1 MCAHPTHP
9 HSSLTHKRI
18 VALFAPFCFSSKAR
32 KDYYYYYTAMIDLV
46 EVCFKNNEVKSTST
60 LSKNQNI
67 AAFREDED
75 DGVMKMDRGSLRC
88 SRYMKRKYLW
98 IGFALFVFIIVL
110 ISTTMSSVGSAP
122 VTGGAEPTPTS
133 NDNDPVDVSSDNDEN
148 FFHEKDVSA
157 WNILAEFCGPQQF
170 NEYMGFASQVSI
182 SYDGQRIAASLPGS
196 EDGSRPYGSEIYQ
209 HDTVGLSWQQVA
221 MIKTPIEQQSGVK
234 VSGQNTNFMSFS
246 KDGRH
251 VILTSRDD
259 VFPYIRGSGPIDAA
273 NGGFELIG
281 QPLEHPEE
289 SSPGSH
295 KIHFGEQHAIS
306 QTGDFLAILSRTS
319 DGQAHIRVF
328 HDDPNAVREDP
339 SHKWNT
345 VKDDIDLGDVKAVHL
360 DISGNGETLVAGI
373 PDATNL
379 DGMEYAGV
387 VQAYAFDPNTNA
399 YQPKG
404 DPIYGTS
411 MGELLGG
418 VVGISDDGK
427 TLAVAPQGG
436 GFVEIH
442 SWSLAEQQWIKKGDR
457 LMGSESQHQDE
468 GFGLSFVLDVDGTFI
483 AIGSPGVTD
492 KRAFHHGQVVLY
504 RYDASVQRWLFNGLA
519 QSGHRGDGFGLSVD
533 ISTEGNRLVV
543 GAPQRNV
550 NGVDN
555 VGCFRVYR
563 VQQLTYGR

>member
-1 MCAHPTHP
+1 
-9 HSSLTHKRI
+9 
-18 VALFAPFCFSSKAR
+18 
-32 KDYYYYYTAMIDLV
+32 MIDLV

-259 VFPYIRGSGPIDAA
+259 VFPYIRGLGPIDAA

-295 KIHFGEQHAIS
+295 RRHFGEQHAIS

-504 RYDASVQRWLFNGLA
+504 RYDASVQRWHYNGLA